1 MTSLRERFQTLFQS
15 KENIVDASDFRENFS
30 IPERENTF
38 FVGSQSL
45 NNPTRDRDA
54 YDRQSVLQDSLEAWR
69 FNPLARR
76 IVELTTQ
83 YATGGGLKATCPHQ
97 PTQGFIDQFWEHRLN
112 RMDNRVGEFSDE
124 LCLSGNLFLLLTT
137 DQSGMSFLRVLPST
151 DILQIDSSENDIEQ
165 ELAFHLRVQGEA
177 EAIIYPGYNP
187 QTEQTDGQGR
197 LKSVVLHFALSRPSG
212 SQWGEGDLTPIL
224 KWLARYSS
232 WLEDR
237 VRLNRFRNSFV
248 YVVKARFGSES
259 ERSTRQM
266 QLTAN
271 PPAPGSVLVTDES
284 EEWSVMAPKL
294 EALDA
299 SSDGLAIKKMIAA
312 GVGLPLHF
320 LAEPESSTRTTAEA
334 AGSPT
339 YRRFSERQRFICAL
353 LEDVLRAVVK
363 RRACY
368 DPGVNPDAP
377 IRVEGGDVS
386 ARDNREL
393 AEAGQ
398 QAAQVATDLFERD
411 LIDGQE
417 VLRLVYRFMG
427 ERLPDPTIKQETPKS
442 NEGKI

>member
-1 MTSLRERFQTLFQS
+1 MTSLRERFQTLFQ
-15 KENIVDASDFRENFS
+15 
-30 IPERENTF
+30 PPENTLEVADSRATLSLPEQESTF
-38 FVGSQSL
+38 LIGTESYFSQ
-45 NNPTRDRDA
+45 PRDRDA
-54 YDRQSVLQDSLEAWR
+54 YDRQEVLQDSLQAWR

-83 YATGGGLKATCPHQ
+83 YATGGGLKAVCPHQ
-97 PTQGFIDQFWEHRLN
+97 PTQNFLDQFWGHRLN
-112 RMDNRVGEFSDE
+112 RMDKRVGEFSDE
-124 LCLSGNLFLLLTT
+124 LCLSGNLFLLLST
-137 DQSGMSFLRVLPST
+137 DQSGMSYLRILPST
-151 DILQIDSSENDIEQ
+151 DILKIDSSENDVEQ
-165 ELAFHLRVQGEA
+165 ELVFHLRVPGETQ
-177 EAIIYPGYNP
+177 AIVYPGYDP

-197 LKSVVLHFALSRPSG
+197 LKAVVLHYALNRPSG

-224 KWLARYSS
+224 KWLARYSA

-237 VRLNRFRNSFV
+237 VRLNRFRNAFV

-259 ERSTRQM
+259 ERSTRQL

-271 PPAPGSVLVTDES
+271 PPAPGSILVTDES
-284 EEWSVMAPKL
+284 EEWSVMSPKL

-339 YRRFSERQRFICAL
+339 YRRFSERQRFICSL
-353 LEDVLRAVVK
+353 LEDVLRVVVK
-363 RRACY
+363 RRAIY
-368 DPGVNPDAP
+368 DPDVDPEVMV
-377 IRVEGGDVS
+377 RVEGGDVS

-398 QAAQVATDLFERD
+398 QVAQVAADLYERD
-411 LIDGQE
+411 LIDARE

-427 ERLPDPTIKQETPKS
+427 ERQPEFSKNKEIAQSE
-442 NEGKI
+442 

>member
-1 MTSLRERFQTLFQS
+1 MSSLRERFQTLFQ
-15 KENIVDASDFRENFS
+15 K
-30 IPERENTF
+30 PEINSEVTDSRVALSLPEADNTF
-38 FVGSQSL
+38 LIGAQSYSSL
-45 NNPTRDRDA
+45 SRDRDS
-54 YDRQSVLQDSLEAWR
+54 YDRQQVLQDSLEAWR

-83 YATGGGLKATCPHQ
+83 YATGGGLKSVCPHQ
-97 PTQGFIDQFWEHRLN
+97 TTQNFINQFWDHRLN
-112 RMDNRVGEFSDE
+112 RMDKRIGEFSDE
-124 LCLSGNLFLLLTT
+124 LCLSGNLFLLLST
-137 DQSGMSFLRVLPST
+137 DQSGMSYLRVLPST
-151 DILQIDSSENDIEQ
+151 DILQIHSSENDIEQ
-165 ELAFHLRVQGEA
+165 ELAYHLRVPGET
-177 EAIIYPGYNP
+177 EALVYSGYDP
-187 QTEQTDGQGR
+187 QTEQTDAQGR
-197 LKSVVLHFALSRPSG
+197 LKPVVLHYALNRPSG

-224 KWLARYSS
+224 KWLARYSA

-237 VRLNRFRNSFV
+237 VRLNRFRNAFV

-259 ERSTRQM
+259 ERSTRQL

-339 YRRFSERQRFICAL
+339 YRRFSERQRFICAM
-353 LEDVLRAVVK
+353 LEDVLRVVVI
-363 RRACY
+363 RRSCY
-368 DPGVNPDAP
+368 DPEVDPDAL

-398 QAAQVATDLFERD
+398 QVAQVAADLYERD
-411 LIDGQE
+411 LIDARE

-427 ERLPDPTIKQETPKS
+427 ERLPELPQNKEITKS
-442 NEGKI
+442 E

>member
-1 MTSLRERFQTLFQS
+1 MTTLRERFQNLLQVTEKS
-15 KENIVDASDFRENFS
+15 TVTSASRASFS
-30 IPERENTF
+30 VPEQENTF
-38 FVGSQSL
+38 LVGTQAFSNL
-45 NNPTRDRDA
+45 PRDRDA
-54 YDRQSVLQDSLEAWR
+54 YDRKAVLHDSLDAWR

-83 YATGGGLKATCPHQ
+83 YATGGGLKASCSDQ
-97 PTQGFIDQFWEHRLN
+97 PTQRFLDQFWVHRLN

-137 DQSGMSFLRVLPST
+137 DQSGMSYLRVLPST
-151 DILQIDSSENDIEQ
+151 EILQIVSSENDIEQ
-165 ELAFHLRVQGEA
+165 ELEFHVRVPGET
-177 EAIIYPGYNP
+177 EALIYPGFNP
-187 QTEQTDGQGR
+187 QKEQIDEQGR
-197 LKSVVLHFALSRPSG
+197 LDPVVLHYALNRPSG
-212 SQWGEGDLTPIL
+212 SQWGEGDLTPVL
-224 KWLARYSS
+224 KWLARYSA

-237 VRLNRFRNSFV
+237 VRLNRFRNAFI
-248 YVVKARFGSES
+248 YVVKAHFSSEA
-259 ERSTRQM
+259 ERSTRQL

-284 EEWSVMAPKL
+284 EDWSVMAPRL

-339 YRRFSERQRFICAL
+339 YRRFSERQRFICTM
-353 LEDVLRAVVK
+353 LEDVLHVILS
-363 RRACY
+363 RRAFF
-368 DPGVNPDAP
+368 DPELDPDAL

-393 AEAGQ
+393 AQAGQ
-398 QAAQVATDLFERD
+398 QISQVAGELYEHN
-411 LIDGQE
+411 LIDANE
-417 VLRLVYRFMG
+417 ALRLVYRFMG
-427 ERLPDPTIKQETPKS
+427 ERLPEPGLSEKKPKS
-442 NEGKI
+442 E

>member
-1 MTSLRERFQTLFQS
+1 MSSLRDRLQTLFQ
-15 KENIVDASDFRENFS
+15 RTENFEEAS
-30 IPERENTF
+30 ESHATLSVMESDNTF
-38 FVGSQSL
+38 LIGAQSYASQ
-45 NNPTRDRDA
+45 PRDRDA
-54 YDRQSVLQDSLEAWR
+54 FDRQAVLQDSLEAWR

-76 IVELTTQ
+76 IVELTSQ
-83 YATGGGLKATCPHQ
+83 YATGGGLKAACFHPA
-97 PTQGFIDQFWEHRLN
+97 TQSFINQFWGHRLN
-112 RMDNRVGEFSDE
+112 RMDKRVGEFSDE
-124 LCLSGNLFLLLTT
+124 LCLSGNLFLLLST
-137 DQSGMSFLRVLPST
+137 DQSGMSYLRVLPST
-151 DILQIDSSENDIEQ
+151 DILRIESSENDIEQ
-165 ELAFHLRVQGEA
+165 ELAFHLRVPGEK
-177 EAIIYPGYNP
+177 EAIIYPGYDP
-187 QTEQTDGQGR
+187 QTEQTDSQAR
-197 LKSVVLHFALSRPSG
+197 LKAVVLHYALNRPSG

-224 KWLARYSS
+224 KWLARYSA

-237 VRLNRFRNSFV
+237 VRLNRFRNAFV

-259 ERSTRQM
+259 ERSTRQL

-271 PPAPGSVLVTDES
+271 PPAPGSVLVTDDS

-353 LEDVLRAVVK
+353 LEDVLRVVVL

-368 DPGVNPDAP
+368 DPEVNPETL

-398 QAAQVATDLFERD
+398 QIAQVATDLFERD
-411 LIDGQE
+411 LIDARE
-417 VLRLVYRFMG
+417 VLRLIYRFMG
-427 ERLPDPTIKQETPKS
+427 ERLPELSQDKELAQSE
-442 NEGKI
+442 

>member
-1 MTSLRERFQTLFQS
+1 MTSLRERFLTLFQRP
-15 KENIVDASDFRENFS
+15 SDSLEVGHSRATFS
-30 IPERENTF
+30 LPEQESTF
-38 FVGSQSL
+38 LIGTDTYFSQ
-45 NNPTRDRDA
+45 PRDRDA
-54 YDRQSVLQDSLEAWR
+54 YDRQAVLQDSLDAWR

-83 YATGGGLKATCPHQ
+83 YATGGGLEVACAHR
-97 PTQGFIDQFWEHRLN
+97 PTQIFLGQFWNHRLN
-112 RMDNRVGEFSDE
+112 RMEKRVNQFSDE

-137 DQSGMSFLRVLPST
+137 DSSGMSFLRILPST
-151 DILQIDSSENDIEQ
+151 DILQIESSQNDVEQ
-165 ELAFHLRVQGEA
+165 ELAFHLRVPGETDPL
-177 EAIIYPGYNP
+177 IYPGYDP
-187 QTEQTDGQGR
+187 QKEQTDSQGR
-197 LKSVVLHFALSRPSG
+197 LNTVVLHYALNRPSG
-212 SQWGEGDLTPIL
+212 SQRGEGDLTPIL
-224 KWLARYSS
+224 KWLSRYSA

-237 VRLNRFRNSFV
+237 VRLNRFRNAFV

-259 ERSTRQM
+259 ERSVRQL

-271 PPAPGSVLVTDES
+271 PPAPGSILVTDES
-284 EEWSVMAPKL
+284 EEWSVMSPKL

-339 YRRFSERQRFICAL
+339 YRCFSERQRFICAL
-353 LEDVLRAVVK
+353 LEDVLQVVVK
-363 RRACY
+363 RRAFY
-368 DPGVNPDAP
+368 DSLVDPDAL

-398 QAAQVATDLFERD
+398 QVAQVASALYEQE
-411 LIDGQE
+411 LIDARE

-427 ERLPDPTIKQETPKS
+427 ERLPEPSPNQ
-442 NEGKI
+442 NGKK

>member
-1 MTSLRERFQTLFQS
+1 MTSLRERFLTLFQRS
-15 KENIVDASDFRENFS
+15 SDSLEVGHSRATFS
-30 IPERENTF
+30 LPEQESTF
-38 FVGSQSL
+38 LIGTDSYFSQ
-45 NNPTRDRDA
+45 PRDRDA
-54 YDRQSVLQDSLEAWR
+54 YDRQEVLQDSLDAWR
-69 FNPLARR
+69 FNPIARR

-83 YATGGGLKATCPHQ
+83 YATGGGLQVVCTHR
-97 PTQGFIDQFWEHRLN
+97 PTQIFLDQLWNHRLN
-112 RMDNRVGEFSDE
+112 RMEKRVNQFSDE

-137 DQSGMSFLRVLPST
+137 DSSGMSFLRILPST
-151 DILQIDSSENDIEQ
+151 DILQIESSQNDIEQ
-165 ELAFHLRVQGEA
+165 ELAFHLRVPGETDPL
-177 EAIIYPGYNP
+177 IYPGYDP
-187 QTEQTDGQGR
+187 QKEQTDSQGR
-197 LKSVVLHFALSRPSG
+197 LKAVVLHYALNRPSG

-224 KWLARYSS
+224 KWLSRYSA

-237 VRLNRFRNSFV
+237 VRLNRFRNAFV

-259 ERSTRQM
+259 ERSVRQL

-271 PPAPGSVLVTDES
+271 PPAPGSILVTDES
-284 EEWSVMAPKL
+284 EEWSVMSPKL

-353 LEDVLRAVVK
+353 LEDVLQVVVK
-363 RRACY
+363 RRAFY
-368 DPGVNPDAP
+368 DSQVDPDAL

-398 QAAQVATDLFERD
+398 QVAQVASTLYDQE
-411 LIDGQE
+411 LIDARE

-427 ERLPDPTIKQETPKS
+427 ERLPEPIQNQNGKKS
-442 NEGKI
+442 E

>member
-1 MTSLRERFQTLFQS
+1 MSSLRERFQNFFQGT
-15 KENIVDASDFRENFS
+15 ENIKEAPDSRTSLSLIEAD
-30 IPERENTF
+30 NTF
-38 FVGSQSL
+38 LIGTQTFGSL
-45 NNPTRDRDA
+45 PRDRDA
-54 YDRQSVLQDSLEAWR
+54 YDRQAVLQDSLEAWR

-83 YATGGGLKATCPHQ
+83 YATGGGLRAACTHPATQ
-97 PTQGFIDQFWEHRLN
+97 SFINQFWGHRLN
-112 RMDNRVGEFSDE
+112 RMEKRVGEFSDE
-124 LCLSGNLFLLLTT
+124 LCLSGNLFLLLST
-137 DQSGMSFLRVLPST
+137 DQSGMSYLRVLPST
-151 DILQIDSSENDIEQ
+151 DILQIESNENDIEQ
-165 ELAFHLRVQGEA
+165 ELAFHLRAAGET
-177 EAIIYPGYNP
+177 EAIVYPGYNP
-187 QTEQTDGQGR
+187 QTEQTDAQGR
-197 LKSVVLHFALSRPSG
+197 LKPVVLHYALNRPSG

-224 KWLARYSS
+224 KWLARYSA

-237 VRLNRFRNSFV
+237 VRLNRFRNAFV

-259 ERSTRQM
+259 ERSTRQL

-339 YRRFSERQRFICAL
+339 YRRFSERQRFICGL
-353 LEDVLRAVVK
+353 LEDVLRVVVN
-363 RRACY
+363 RRAVY
-368 DPGVNPDAP
+368 DPEVDPDAL

-398 QAAQVATDLFERD
+398 QVAQVAADLYERD
-411 LIDGQE
+411 LIDARE

-427 ERLPDPTIKQETPKS
+427 ERMPEPEATQQAPQSE
-442 NEGKI
+442 

>member
-1 MTSLRERFQTLFQS
+1 MTSLRERFLTLFQRPADS
-15 KENIVDASDFRENFS
+15 LDDDHSRATFS
-30 IPERENTF
+30 LPEQESTF
-38 FVGSQSL
+38 LIGTDTYFSQ
-45 NNPTRDRDA
+45 PRDRDA
-54 YDRQSVLQDSLEAWR
+54 YDRQVVLQDSLDAWR

-83 YATGGGLKATCPHQ
+83 YATGGGLQVVCTHR
-97 PTQGFIDQFWEHRLN
+97 PTQIFLDQFWNHRLN
-112 RMDNRVGEFSDE
+112 RMEKRVNQFSDE

-137 DQSGMSFLRVLPST
+137 DSSGMSFLRILPST
-151 DILQIDSSENDIEQ
+151 DILQIESSQNDIEQ
-165 ELAFHLRVQGEA
+165 ELVFHLRVPGETDPMV
-177 EAIIYPGYNP
+177 YPGYDP
-187 QTEQTDGQGR
+187 QKEQTDSQGR
-197 LKSVVLHFALSRPSG
+197 LKAVVLHYALNRPSG

-224 KWLARYSS
+224 KWLSRYSA

-237 VRLNRFRNSFV
+237 VRLNRFRNAFV

-259 ERSTRQM
+259 ERSVRQL

-271 PPAPGSVLVTDES
+271 PPAPGSILVTDES
-284 EEWSVMAPKL
+284 EEWSVMSPKL

-353 LEDVLRAVVK
+353 LEDVLQVVVK
-363 RRACY
+363 RRAFY
-368 DPGVNPDAP
+368 DPQVDPDAL

-398 QAAQVATDLFERD
+398 QVAQVASALYDQE
-411 LIDGQE
+411 LIDARE

-427 ERLPDPTIKQETPKS
+427 ERLPEPIQ
-442 NEGKI
+442 NQNGKK

>member
-1 MTSLRERFQTLFQS
+1 MSSLRERFQTLFQRT
-15 KENIVDASDFRENFS
+15 ENIKADSDSRTTLSLLETD
-30 IPERENTF
+30 NTF
-38 FVGSQSL
+38 LVGAQAYSSL
-45 NNPTRDRDA
+45 PRDRDA
-54 YDRQSVLQDSLEAWR
+54 YDRQQVLQDSLEAWR

-83 YATGGGLKATCPHQ
+83 YATGGGLKASSPHN
-97 PTQGFIDQFWEHRLN
+97 PTQDFIKQFWEHRLN
-112 RMDNRVGEFSDE
+112 SMDKRVGQFSDE
-124 LCLSGNLFLLLTT
+124 FCLSGNLFLLLST
-137 DQSGMSFLRVLPST
+137 DQSGMSYLRVLPST
-151 DILQIDSSENDIEQ
+151 DILQIESSENDIEQ
-165 ELAFHLRVQGEA
+165 ELAFHLRIPGET
-177 EAIIYPGYNP
+177 ESLVYPGYDP
-187 QTEQTDGQGR
+187 QAEQTDAQGR
-197 LKSVVLHFALSRPSG
+197 MKPVVLHYALNRPSG

-224 KWLARYSS
+224 KWLARYSA

-237 VRLNRFRNSFV
+237 VRLNRFRNAFV
-248 YVVKARFGSES
+248 YVVKARFGNES
-259 ERSTRQM
+259 ERSTRQL

-353 LEDVLRAVVK
+353 LEDVMRVVVT

-368 DPGVNPDAP
+368 DPKVNPDAL

-398 QAAQVATDLFERD
+398 QVAHVAADLYERD
-411 LIDGQE
+411 LIDARE

-427 ERLPDPTIKQETPKS
+427 ERTPDPLKNQEMPQSK
-442 NEGKI
+442 

>member
-1 MTSLRERFQTLFQS
+1 MSSLRERFQTLFQRS
-15 KENIVDASDFRENFS
+15 EIVKEVSESRAALSFVETD
-30 IPERENTF
+30 NTF
-38 FVGSQSL
+38 LIEAQSISSL
-45 NNPTRDRDA
+45 PRDRDA
-54 YDRQSVLQDSLEAWR
+54 YDRQQVLQDSLEAWR

-83 YATGGGLKATCPHQ
+83 YATGGGLKAVCPHQ
-97 PTQGFIDQFWEHRLN
+97 PTNNFLNQFWEHRLN
-112 RMDNRVGEFSDE
+112 RMDKRVGEFSDE
-124 LCLSGNLFLLLTT
+124 LCLSGNLFLLLST
-137 DQSGMSFLRVLPST
+137 DQSGMSYLRVLPSA
-151 DILQIDSSENDIEQ
+151 DILRIESSDNDIEQ
-165 ELAFHLRVQGEA
+165 ELAFHLRVPGET
-177 EAIIYPGYNP
+177 EALVYPGYNP
-187 QTEQTDGQGR
+187 QTEQTDSQGC
-197 LKSVVLHFALSRPSG
+197 LKPVVLHYALNRPSG

-224 KWLARYSS
+224 KWLARYSA

-237 VRLNRFRNSFV
+237 VRLNRFRNAFV

-259 ERSTRQM
+259 ERAMRQM

-339 YRRFSERQRFICAL
+339 YRRFGERQRFICGL
-353 LEDVLRAVVK
+353 LEDVLRVVVA

-368 DPGVNPDAP
+368 DPEVDHDAM

-398 QAAQVATDLFERD
+398 QVAQVASDLYERD
-411 LIDGQE
+411 LIDAHE

-427 ERLPDPTIKQETPKS
+427 ERLPEPLQSQDTKKS
-442 NEGKI
+442 E

>member
-1 MTSLRERFQTLFQS
+1 MSSLRERFQNFFQGT
-15 KENIVDASDFRENFS
+15 ENIKEAPDSRTSLSLIEAD
-30 IPERENTF
+30 NTF
-38 FVGSQSL
+38 LIGTQTHGSL
-45 NNPTRDRDA
+45 PRDRDA
-54 YDRQSVLQDSLEAWR
+54 YDRQAVLQDSLEAWR

-83 YATGGGLKATCPHQ
+83 YATGGGLRAACTHPATQ
-97 PTQGFIDQFWEHRLN
+97 SFINQFWGHRLN
-112 RMDNRVGEFSDE
+112 RMEKRVGEFSDE
-124 LCLSGNLFLLLTT
+124 LCLSGNLFLLLST
-137 DQSGMSFLRVLPST
+137 DQSGMSYLRVLPST
-151 DILQIDSSENDIEQ
+151 DILQIESNENDIEQ
-165 ELAFHLRVQGEA
+165 ELAFHLRAAGET
-177 EAIIYPGYNP
+177 EAIVYPGYNP
-187 QTEQTDGQGR
+187 QTEQTDAQGR
-197 LKSVVLHFALSRPSG
+197 LKPVVLHYALNRPSG

-224 KWLARYSS
+224 KWLARYSA

-237 VRLNRFRNSFV
+237 VRLNRFRNAFV

-259 ERSTRQM
+259 ERSTRQL

-339 YRRFSERQRFICAL
+339 YRRFSERQRFICGL
-353 LEDVLRAVVK
+353 LEDVLRVVVN
-363 RRACY
+363 RRAVY
-368 DPGVNPDAP
+368 DPEVDPDAL

-398 QAAQVATDLFERD
+398 QVAQVAADLYERD
-411 LIDGQE
+411 LIDARE

-427 ERLPDPTIKQETPKS
+427 ERMPEPEATQQAPQSE
-442 NEGKI
+442 